1 VDRPAR
7 RRCAGRLPAL
17 AAALLALSV
26 VAASDTSGQVVP
38 RPVRPPPLEV
48 RPELERLP
56 LPEFEPQPS
65 PVLPPP
71 PELPPPERPSTG
83 VAVFVRD
90 IRGCFA
96 PARHTEPA
104 LFSADILAI
113 VVSIVKTGK
122 FA

>member
-26 VAASDTSGQVVP
+26 VAASDASGQVVP

-65 PVLPPP
+65 PV
-71 PELPPPERPSTG
+71 LPPPERPSTG